1 MAGSNNV
8 TVNDLALAKAI
19 PANRHTHSNAF
30 FIDNL
35 LLIEFDSLALSARPS
50 NR

>member
-30 FIDNL
+30 FIGNL
-35 LLIEFDSLALSARPS
+35 LLIEFDSRALFSKAV
-50 NR
+50 